1 MPVDWKLSLRK
12 VCGVTRPSDAEHA
25 VRSGA
30 NAIGMVFYPPSPR
43 SVTMSQAA
51 SVAAAVPDGVR
62 RVGVFVSESPEA
74 ILAAVR
80 RAQLTVVQ
88 LHGEEDARYC
98 DAVRQLVGEDFEIWK
113 AVRVGPEFDGS
124 ELAGFAVDA
133 FLLDT
138 ARKGAFGGTGI
149 TFPWKLAVP
158 AKRFGKVVL
167 AGGLDGHNAMDAVRV
182 VRPWGV
188 DSSSRLEARP
198 GIKDPEKVRRFLNA
212 VR

>member
-1 MPVDWKLSLRK
+1 MPGDWKPSLRK
-12 VCGVTRPSDAEHA
+12 VCGVTRPGDAEHA

-43 SVTMSQAA
+43 SVTMTQAEHVAA
-51 SVAAAVPDGVR
+51 SVPNGVR
-62 RVGVFVSESPEA
+62 RVGVFVSEEPEA
-74 ILAAVR
+74 ILSAVR
-80 RAQLTVVQ
+80 RARLTVVQ
-88 LHGEEDARYC
+88 LHGEEDAPDC
-98 DAVRQLVGEDFEIWK
+98 DAVRQLVGEDIEIWK
-113 AVRVGPEFDGS
+113 AVRVGPEFALS
-124 ELAGFAVDA
+124 ELAGLAVDA

-138 ARKGAFGGTGI
+138 ARKGVYGGTGI

-167 AGGLDGHNAMDAVRV
+167 AGGLDGDNAMEAVRI

-198 GIKDPEKVRRFLNA
+198 GIKDPEKVTRFLDA